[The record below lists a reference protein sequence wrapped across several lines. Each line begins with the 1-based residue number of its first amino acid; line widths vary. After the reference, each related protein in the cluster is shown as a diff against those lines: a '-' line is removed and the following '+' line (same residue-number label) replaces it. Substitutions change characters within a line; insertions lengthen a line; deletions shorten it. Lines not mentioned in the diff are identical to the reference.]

1 MKPVSVLV
9 IGTLLLAAGAAR
21 SQDPSRTRW
30 RFEFR
35 SADRTVIVKLAGS
48 LELGSNVI
56 GSDRFS
62 ADSGEYVLGDDS
74 VRTLQPPLLPDPCF
88 NPRGKADVFQTHDSV
103 FINFTLPRASDC
115 GLIMHGAV
123 RSDSV
128 VGTWYQRADTG
139 YRAKGP
145 FIMWRAH

>member
-1 MKPVSVLV
+1 MKAVSKLV
-9 IGTLLLAAGAAR
+9 IGTLLLAASSAR

-35 SADRTVIVKLAGS
+35 SSDRPMVAKLAGS
-48 LELGSNVI
+48 LELGSQVI
-56 GSDRFS
+56 GTDRFS
-62 ADSGEYVLGDDS
+62 ADSGEYVLGDGS
-74 VRTLQPPLLPDPCF
+74 MRTLPPPLLQDPCV
-88 NPRGKADVFQTHDSV
+88 NSKGNADVFQTHDSL
-103 FINFTLPRASDC
+103 FINFTLPDASDC

-139 YRAKGP
+139 YRARGP
-145 FIMWRAH
+145 FVMWRAH